1 MGYKVTF
8 DTGQEVEFE
17 TEPTQADI
25 DEVYSSFKPTK
36 PTQRVTAPIP
46 ESPIQT
52 PQDIVTR
59 LGNKDWAAA
68 SERINP
74 QNLYD
79 TAVGK
84 VQDVLGYEQESK
96 NRLAKVEERV
106 QAGKD
111 QGILDKAKGVG
122 LGIAD
127 VAIGGTLGMLGGIGS
142 GLLHGAVE
150 GSPAYGLK
158 KAKETLHSLTPS
170 VFLGIDYEQNPSYE
184 AIMAP
189 FAAMSEGFELAGK
202 GYGEIAGVLGASD
215 NFKKELSAS
224 VEGSLLVGTFGVGA
238 KKAYKEWKDNVP
250 TTERKI
256 TEATP
261 REDIEKALL
270 KETLK
275 HLIAERDKMVK
286 FQQELEAMIAE
297 GHTDKQ
303 VVDLSQRLQ
312 EQIQKTESDITRFE
326 YDTTGKNPPPEVVK
340 EIYGDIQDIQEQI
353 DVKTKKIQEIDT
365 SRSDG
370 SLTKPQFE
378 LRKKLTKE
386 LEALTKREQAHP
398 DFGKERVP
406 LKELPPKEDPLTV
419 DQDTALKD
427 LEGPTLPPEE
437 VKPVEP
443 IPTPMEPPVESLR
456 PLEEPVKSLEET
468 PGEFV
473 GPEVPS
479 QAILDFIAPWTPKI
493 YIENVIPKQKNRSLV
508 LEWVSEVLN
517 NFKENKTTPRQADLT
532 KRVIESLGK
541 DFVIKELTTLSEYVK
556 DPDAFRNKLHAERMD
571 MENQY
576 GELSREVA
584 AGKDGSYINP
594 SDTKGARLKSGSS
607 ELIRSNQKE
616 IDAVEKKIR
625 DLKQQLVDNEQ
636 GLLPSGSLDPGRIEQ
651 QLKKLYSQHEKLT
664 NVRQDGVINA
674 RKETSFDSSL
684 PSIDPAFMEEQIKR
698 NSLISSVEEIL
709 NTQEVGRVNL
719 FTQHPELFTTI
730 LGSKIHI
737 DKKILEQDKYLEGTI
752 EAFIKDL
759 GLDNDQIYIV
769 PKDPFSENKNE
780 IKFSGNTGVIHFDL
794 ANHAALRDKF
804 KENPKNAAILKGL
817 GPEAHR
823 HFLSAKILAHE
834 LGHFI
839 LVKWLKEQ
847 NVTKENFTKLV
858 DDLNLWLTK
867 NRVEAFSIQ
876 GLSKPELYAKYHESL
891 QEYFAE
897 RVSKYLISDG
907 SLTNRFSSAKGNSLG
922 VQIKKLVSNVMA
934 WLKTKGI
941 NIDRKYVH
949 DDLIHNI
956 IEKNKESVK
965 RKSEEFFNELE
976 QNMIDKAILQNSPQ
990 YPFANKTLDEVDRT
1004 EVLDSNGNI
1013 INWHL
1018 DETNAKPNFSTAALN
1033 VIGAPGKLAKE
1044 MGHGYKFITK
1054 GFGKTTLSNIL
1065 RNHAL
1070 VRKTERSIREAELT
1084 AATIGNK
1091 LWYGDVL
1098 KSQWEAERFLSKF
1111 SKIKNPDSPYA
1122 VVKALTDTESHR
1134 LQLVFKEGFE
1144 NSFDYAKTLSTLGTH
1159 LTPKEQHAFNVLSK
1173 MFERQYD
1180 ETVKLQLGL
1189 GKKHVMAKR
1198 TGWYPAVRRGQYSV
1212 AIHYGK
1218 SQAKVYQQHFGSKA
1232 AADSFR
1238 KEAEALSLQHF
1249 DIGEVIDTKD
1259 VNVTNPDL
1267 MRTIDMV
1274 EDTVLGNQSF
1284 LLHNTTIE
1292 AVEKLKERLLQRG
1305 GKLGQHHQFRT
1316 NIGGSKGD
1324 QFFKSAEELGAGFKE
1339 GIQDSAQE
1347 YTSGLRNMI
1356 LKTRTELMLEKA
1368 KGDDPIAI
1376 MASRQML
1383 DSALGR
1389 VPNKLEGFDQAIRN
1403 TVDAVARSIVE
1414 SFGGNYIKENPL
1426 ANSIQSAVL
1435 STFYLFKVLPK
1446 ISLFIIQL
1454 LSPIQAV
1461 RHMAYDGGLR
1471 ATKSFGKGLY
1481 KLMSGD
1487 AELYDSLYRV
1497 SQRSNIIE
1505 PQFMEALGLQAG
1517 QKKTIVGI
1525 TTEFIK
1531 DWLLLK
1537 KPTEFSDIMSRAI
1550 TYSMMYTHYRDLGL
1564 SVKNAERRAMHGT
1577 DSTMA
1582 AYSSGETAP
1591 VFKNLGGFIGE
1602 SMRPLQTYG
1611 QTQVGNFIAD
1621 YNHFKGKDPK
1631 TWAPMMVYGITAT
1644 IMGGAATGMI
1654 ISQYEAIR
1662 NLLLMTAPSYAPPS
1676 PLDIIRS
1683 MPDFLDGVVED
1694 PDAQEKLL
1702 AYGVPSMSGMDIGSS
1717 ARISESL
1724 PSNLLTVISA
1734 MVEGKNEA
1742 MKLFPATNNA
1752 MNMVGGAATLSKKA
1766 LGGNVT
1772 DNEMRTALTGVLPSG
1787 TIGWGAKELAGVNT
1801 TKVLGQNTNNIAV
1814 GKEQE
1819 AMMPR
1824 GSMELF
1830 SNVLGSKSTN
1840 ERFQLDKNLQD
1851 SKEDYIR
1858 NQKKKKTIDLWR
1870 DTGDIKY
1877 IEKLIVDFGM
1887 TETQINTALQT
1898 QVWKAFVP
1906 KHLRTIMDQNG
1917 NITSQENQRKA
1928 KRLFRFGTP

>member
-25 DEVYSSFKPTK
+25 DEVYSSFKPAK

-170 VFLGIDYEQNPSYE
+170 VFLGIDDETNPSYE

-238 KKAYKEWKDNVP
+238 KKAYKEWKENVP

-261 REDIEKALL
+261 REDIEKVLL
-270 KETLK
+270 KETLN
-275 HLIAERDKMVK
+275 HLVAERDKMVK

-312 EQIQKTESDITRFE
+312 EQIQKTESDIARFE

-353 DVKTKKIQEIDT
+353 DVKTKKILEMDA

-406 LKELPPKEDPLTV
+406 LKELPPKEDSLTV

-456 PLEEPVKSLEET
+456 PLEKSPEELVREET
-468 PGEFV
+468 ARLYGNLYEQEISLADAKPDATPSFIK
-473 GPEVPS
+473 GPTYTREGLNKKNAVELERVETGIQKLMKQMSDYEDGLIPS
-479 QAILDFIAPWTPKI
+479 GTLD
-493 YIENVIPKQKNRSLV
+493 
-508 LEWVSEVLN
+508 
-517 NFKENKTTPRQADLT
+517 
-532 KRVIESLGK
+532 LGK
-541 DFVIKELTTLSEYVK
+541 IQNNLENLYVEYE
-556 DPDAFRNKLHAERMD
+556 KL
-571 MENQY
+571 
-576 GELSREVA
+576 G
-584 AGKDGSYINP
+584 G
-594 SDTKGARLKSGSS
+594 
-607 ELIRSNQKE
+607 
-616 IDAVEKKIR
+616 IR
-625 DLKQQLVDNEQ
+625 D
-636 GLLPSGSLDPGRIEQ
+636 
-651 QLKKLYSQHEKLT
+651 KLIAANK
-664 NVRQDGVINA
+664 IA
-674 RKETSFDSSL
+674 KFDSSL

-709 NTQEVGRVNL
+709 NTQEVGRVDL
-719 FTQHPELFTTI
+719 FTQHPELFSTI
-730 LGSKIHI
+730 SGTKIHI

-769 PKDPFSENKNE
+769 PKDPLSESKNE
-780 IKFSGNTGVIHFDL
+780 IKLSGNTGVIHIDL
-794 ANHAALRDKF
+794 ANHAALRDSFRK
-804 KENPKNAAILKGL
+804 NPKNAAILKGL

-867 NRVEAFSIQ
+867 NRVEAFSIH

-891 QEYFAE
+891 HEYFAE

-965 RKSEEFFNELE
+965 RKGEEFFNELE

-1018 DETNAKPNFSTAALN
+1018 DETNTKPNFSTAALN

-1098 KSQWEAERFLSKF
+1098 KSQWEAKRFLSKF

-1144 NSFDYAKTLSTLGTH
+1144 NSFDYVKTLSTLGTH

-1324 QFFKSAEELGAGFKE
+1324 QFFRSAEELGAGFKE

-1368 KGDDPIAI
+1368 KGDDPIAV

-1414 SFGGNYIKENPL
+1414 SFGGNYTKENPL

-1446 ISLFIIQL
+1446 ISLLITQL

-1717 ARISESL
+1717 ARISETL

-1734 MVEGKNEA
+1734 MVEGKNEV

-1752 MNMVGGAATLSKKA
+1752 MNMVGGTATLSKKA

-1814 GKEQE
+1814 GKKQE

-1858 NQKKKKTIDLWR
+1858 NQQKKKTIDLWR

-1877 IEKLIVDFGM
+1877 VEKLIVDFGM